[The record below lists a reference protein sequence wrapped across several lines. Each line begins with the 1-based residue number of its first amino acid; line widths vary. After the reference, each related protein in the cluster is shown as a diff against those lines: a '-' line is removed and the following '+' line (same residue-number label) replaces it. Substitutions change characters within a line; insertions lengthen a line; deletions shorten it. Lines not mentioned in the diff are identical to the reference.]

1 MIYAKS
7 YILSDSLDSIKDE
20 CLDYFLD
27 STFLIISSNEIKD
40 FPLLSK
46 LGHSSDKLFVIN
58 SKTLEVT
65 YGHLTDLM
73 LF

>member
-1 MIYAKS
+1 M
-7 YILSDSLDSIKDE
+7 
-20 CLDYFLD
+20 
-27 STFLIISSNEIKD
+27 KD

-46 LGHSSDKLFVIN
+46 LGHSSDKLFLIN